1 MIVKILPMQFLMTIY
16 NIPQYGNI
24 YKAYRIK
31 LTKKGFGEL
40 IQYDL
45 VMCSIG
51 PDNSDFIM
59 KRFT

>member
-31 LTKKGFGEL
+31 CTKYGSGES
-40 IQYDL
+40 IEYEL
-45 VMCSIG
+45 VLCSIG